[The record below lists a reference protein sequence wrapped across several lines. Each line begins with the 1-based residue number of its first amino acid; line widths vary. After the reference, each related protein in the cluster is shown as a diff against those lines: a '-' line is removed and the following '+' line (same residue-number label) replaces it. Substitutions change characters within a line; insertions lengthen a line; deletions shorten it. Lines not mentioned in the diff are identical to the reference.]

1 MSCTLYSLEVQP
13 VIPAELQ
20 CLHEF
25 ANNLAYSWSRK
36 IRGLFFRMDAELWA
50 ACGHNP
56 KVFLRRVS
64 QERVDEA
71 LADPSYMY
79 DLEEARAQVRRYLAD
94 PIHEQLAPK
103 LDPEKDLIAYFCAEY
118 GFHESFPIYSG
129 GLGILAGDH
138 CKAASD
144 LGLPFIA
151 VGLLYRVGYFNQ
163 TFDKDGHQIETSPP
177 VDFADLPVEPA
188 RNPHGEE
195 VCFSLEYP
203 GRKVQVKVW
212 LAKVGRVRLFL
223 LDTDVEGNTAEDRKI
238 TYQLYGGGREMR
250 IQQEILLGIGGVRAL
265 RALNLHPNVWHM
277 NEGHASFIVLERC
290 REWVGQGM
298 SFQEALECTAANA
311 VFTTHTPVPAGHDV
325 FDVGLVEYYL
335 ADMRKSLGLDYG
347 EFMGL
352 GDLAATP
359 ANFNMTTL
367 ALRGSRLHNGVSKIH
382 GEVAARMEQAHW
394 PEIDPEENP
403 MAHVTNGVHVGTW
416 LARDWANFFD
426 QLQRDWHEHLC
437 DRNFWEHMVEQI
449 PDLRYWSVHQS
460 LKREM
465 FDDVIARITKQYRRT
480 GRSQTTLHK
489 ALSMISQSEQDMLVV
504 GFARRF
510 ATYKRALLVFN
521 DLDALE
527 KLVNDPLRP
536 VVFIFAGKAHPADEP
551 GQELIRRIWEISQRP
566 EFLGKILLV
575 EGYDMELARKL
586 VTGVDVWL
594 NTPEYPLE
602 ASGTSGQKAGLNG
615 ALNLSV
621 LDGWWGEG
629 FEGDN
634 GWGIVPHGSQYSAEY
649 RNAQE
654 SRDLIETLSNE
665 VIPLY
670 FARDRGSYSSGW
682 VQRSKASMASILPRF
697 NSERQVLDYTHEF
710 YIKAL
715 HSGRKLD
722 ADKGALASAL
732 ADWKARVRAQWHN
745 VKAERLDVP
754 PVNLTSGQSLEICV
768 AVDIDG
774 LSPTDVRVECQFGV
788 LDAEGQFVLRAH
800 YLCEATER
808 DDKGRQLYVLK
819 LEPSM
824 AGLQTY
830 RLRLAPWH
838 PALTHPYEMGFM
850 RWL

>member
-1 MSCTLYSLEVQP
+1 MTYTLYSIEVQP
-13 VIPAELQ
+13 TIPAELE
-20 CLHEF
+20 CLHDF

-36 IRGLFFRMDAELWA
+36 IRGLFFRMDADLWA

-64 QERVDEA
+64 QERVNAA
-71 LADPSYMY
+71 LADPSFMF
-79 DLEEARAQVRRYLAD
+79 DIEEARVQARRYLSGSMH
-94 PIHEQLAPK
+94 PQLFSL
-103 LDPEKDLIAYFCAEY
+103 LDPQKDLIAYFCAEY

-144 LGLPFIA
+144 LGLPFVA

-163 TFDKDGHQIETSPP
+163 TFDKDGHQIETSLP

-188 RNPHGEE
+188 LDAQGEA
-195 VCFSLEYP
+195 VQLELDFP
-203 GRKVQVKVW
+203 GRTVHAKVW
-212 LAKVGRVRLFL
+212 QAMIGRVRLIL
-223 LDTDVEGNTAEDRKI
+223 LDTDIESNSAQDRTI

-250 IQQEILLGIGGVRAL
+250 IQQEFLLGIGGVRAL
-265 RALNLHPNVWHM
+265 RALGLNPNAWHM

-290 REWVGQGM
+290 RELVATGM
-298 SFQEALECTAANA
+298 SFDEAMECAAANT

-325 FDVGLVEYYL
+325 FDASLVEYYL
-335 ADMRKSLGLDYG
+335 GDIRKALGLDTTR
-347 EFMGL
+347 FMSL
-352 GDLAATP
+352 GDLDLNP
-359 ANFNMTTL
+359 AHFNMTTL
-367 ALRGSRLHNGVSKIH
+367 ALCGSRMHNGVSKIH
-382 GEVAARMEQAHW
+382 GEVASRMERGHW
-394 PEIDPEENP
+394 PQIEPTENP
-403 MAHVTNGVHVGTW
+403 MSHVTNGVHVSTW
-416 LARDWANFFD
+416 LAREWANFFD
-426 QLQRDWHEHLC
+426 QRQRDWHEHLC
-437 DRNFWEHMVEQI
+437 DRGFWNNMVDEI

-465 FDDVIARITKQYRRT
+465 FDEVAIRLTKQYRRS
-480 GRSQTTLHK
+480 GISETTLNK
-489 ALSMISQSEQDMLVV
+489 ALSMITQSEQDMLVI

-521 DLDALE
+521 DLEALSR
-527 KLVNDPLRP
+527 LVNDPQRP

-566 EFLGKILLV
+566 EFLGKVLLV

-634 GWGIVPHGSQYSAEY
+634 GWGIVPHGAEYSADY
-649 RNAQE
+649 RNTQE
-654 SRDLIETLSNE
+654 SRDLIDTLANE

-670 FARDRGSYSSGW
+670 FACDRGSYSSGW
-682 VQRSKASMASILPRF
+682 VKRSKASMSSTLPRF
-697 NSERQVLDYTHEF
+697 NSERQVLDYTHVF

-715 HSGRKLD
+715 NNGRKFE
-722 ADKGALASAL
+722 ADH
-732 ADWKARVRAQWHN
+732 ARVARDLAAWKMRVRREWYKVRAWRVDAPSN
-745 VKAERLDVP
+745 SLV
-754 PVNLTSGQSLEICV
+754 SGQTLEICV
-768 AVDIDG
+768 VVDING
-774 LSPTDVRVECQFGV
+774 LAASDVRVECQFGV
-788 LDAEGQFVLRAH
+788 LDQGQFQLRAH
-800 YLCEATER
+800 YLFTAVEKLDEQGLQR
-808 DDKGRQLYVLK
+808 YELK
-819 LEPSM
+819 IEPTM
-824 AGLQTY
+824 AGVQNY
-830 RLRLAPWH
+830 RIRLSPWH

-850 RWL
+850 NWL

>member
-1 MSCTLYSLEVQP
+1 MSRTLYTLEVQP
-13 VIPAELQ
+13 TIPAELL

-64 QERVDEA
+64 QERVDMA
-71 LADPSYMY
+71 LADPSYMFA
-79 DLEEARAQVRRYLAD
+79 LEEAHTTARRYLID
-94 PIHEQLAPK
+94 KIHPTLAPK
-103 LDPEKDLIAYFCAEY
+103 FDRDKDLIAYFCAEY

-144 LGLPFIA
+144 LGLPFVA

-163 TFDKDGHQIETSPP
+163 TFDKDGHQIGTSLP

-188 RNPHGEE
+188 LNARGEE
-195 VCFSLEYP
+195 VMFALDYP

-212 LAKVGRVRLFL
+212 LANIGRVRLFL
-223 LDTDVEGNTAEDRKI
+223 LDTDIEGNSAEDRKI

-250 IQQEILLGIGGVRAL
+250 IQQEVLLGIGGVRAL
-265 RALNLHPNVWHM
+265 RALDLQPNVWHM

-290 REWVGQGM
+290 REWVAQGM
-298 SFQEALECTAANA
+298 TFQEALECTAANA

-335 ADMRKSLGLDYG
+335 GDMRKSLGLDYAA
-347 EFMGL
+347 FMGL

-359 ANFNMTTL
+359 SLFNMTTL
-367 ALRGSRLHNGVSKIH
+367 ALSGSRMYNGVSKIH
-382 GEVAARMEQAHW
+382 GEVASRMEQAHW
-394 PEIDPEENP
+394 PEIAPEENP
-403 MAHVTNGVHVGTW
+403 IAHVTNGVHVGTW

-437 DRNFWEHMVEQI
+437 DRSFWEHMIERI
-449 PDLRYWSVHQS
+449 PDLRYWSVRQS

-465 FDDVIARITKQYRRT
+465 FDDVAVRITKQYRRT
-480 GRSQTTLHK
+480 GRGETALHK
-489 ALSMISQSEQDMLVV
+489 ALSLISQSDQDMLVV

-521 DLDALE
+521 DLEALAR
-527 KLVNDPLRP
+527 LVNDPQRP
-536 VVFIFAGKAHPADEP
+536 VVFVFAGKAHPADEP

-566 EFLGKILLV
+566 EFLGKIFLV

-594 NTPEYPLE
+594 NTPEYPME

-634 GWGIVPHGSQYSAEY
+634 GWGIVPHGEQYSADY

-654 SRDLIETLSNE
+654 SHDLIDTLTHN

-670 FARDRGSYSSGW
+670 FAHDRGSYSSAW
-682 VQRSKASMASILPRF
+682 VSRSKASMASILPRF
-697 NSERQVLDYTHEF
+697 NSERQVLDYTHKF
-710 YIKAL
+710 YVKAL
-715 HSGRKLD
+715 NNGRKLD
-722 ADKGALASAL
+722 GNHAVMAREL
-732 ADWKARVRAQWHN
+732 ADWKARVRAKWHMIT
-745 VKAERLDVP
+745 AERIDVP
-754 PVNLTSGQSLEICV
+754 PAHLISGQPLEICV
-768 AVDIDG
+768 AVDIAG
-774 LSPTDVRVECQFGV
+774 LSPADVRVECQFGV
-788 LDAEGQFVLRAH
+788 LDANGQFELRAH
-800 YLCEATER
+800 YLCTATELDAR
-808 DDKGRQLYVLK
+808 GRQLYVLQ

-824 AGLQTY
+824 AGLQNY